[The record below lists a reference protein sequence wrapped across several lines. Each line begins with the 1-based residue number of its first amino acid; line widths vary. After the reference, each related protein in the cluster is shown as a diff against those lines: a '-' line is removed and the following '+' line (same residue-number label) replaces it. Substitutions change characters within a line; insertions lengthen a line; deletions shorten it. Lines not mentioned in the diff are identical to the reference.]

1 MRSTHLAISCS
12 LFGLAALGLVTSAA
26 PVTAQKGRT
35 PRNVELVEPVE
46 QLSSKDLTGY
56 SVFKYRRLFGIDPTT
71 ASTNG
76 SAGQTLSMF
85 GREDLIAASSRDF
98 APTQCAPLA
107 RKAAGKTDVFA
118 EIAARARNTSIVIV
132 NESHERSEHRGFT
145 AEVTRRLRPLG
156 YDTLAMETLST
167 FTPTTPPD
175 KRPPF
180 VSRPDLPY
188 FSENDGAYL
197 SEAGFGR
204 FGRQAK
210 ALGYTLLAYEHLY
223 DPKAAKAQTQ
233 DEEIA
238 SREEEQA
245 SNIATYL
252 KAHPGAKLLVHV
264 GYSHATEV
272 PRSDGARWMATRL
285 KQKTGIDPL
294 TISQT
299 TCRGGGER
307 MHLATLPADQPPG
320 TFDLIVDHPTAR
332 FERGRPVWRQAIGDR
347 LVAIPPAL
355 RPKSGWRVIEAR
367 PVGEPVTS
375 VPMDRVAIRANE
387 DIALSLPPGRYQLR
401 SIDVVAPPPPPP
413 PAKPAG

>member
-12 LFGLAALGLVTSAA
+12 LAGLATFGLVASAA
-26 PVTAQKGRT
+26 PVTAQKNRT
-35 PRNVELVEPVE
+35 PHTVELVEPVE

-56 SVFKYRRLFGIDPTT
+56 LVFKYRNLFKVDPAT
-71 ASTNG
+71 ASTNE

-85 GREDLIAASSRDF
+85 GREDLIAANSRDF
-98 APTQCAPLA
+98 EPTQCAPLP
-107 RKAAGKTDVFA
+107 GKTDVFA
-118 EIAARARNTSIVIV
+118 EIAARARKTSIVIV

-145 AEVTRRLRPLG
+145 AEVARRLRALG

-167 FTPTTPPD
+167 FTPGTPAD

-180 VSRPDLPY
+180 VQQPQLPY
-188 FSENDGAYL
+188 FSENDGTYL
-197 SEAGFGR
+197 FEAGFGR

-210 ALGYTLLAYEHLY
+210 TLGYRLLAYEASY
-223 DPKAAKAQTQ
+223 DPKVAQSQTQ
-233 DEEIA
+233 DERIA
-238 SREEEQA
+238 AREEEQA
-245 SNIATYL
+245 SNLAAYL
-252 KAHPGAKLLVHV
+252 KAHPGTRLLVHV
-264 GYSHATEV
+264 GYSHAQEV
-272 PRSDGARWMATRL
+272 PQADGARWMATRL

-299 TCRGGGER
+299 TCRGGGKTMR
-307 MHLATLPADQPPG
+307 LATLPANQPPG
-320 TFDLIVDHPTAR
+320 IFDLIIDHPTAR

-367 PVGEPVTS
+367 PVGEPATS

-401 SIDVVAPPPPPP
+401 SIDVVAPPPPP
-413 PAKPAG
+413 AKPTG